1 MNNIDINALCK
12 SYLCHDLMDEISGAQ
27 LLSESI
33 ATVENYFNYMS
44 DEEILH
50 RQRVLAV
57 AYLALKRWE
66 KTTKCAHWNVD
77 KFGDKIC
84 SHCGAEAPNDGRY
97 ESPYCY
103 ECGCKMR

>member
-1 MNNIDINALCK
+1 MNNIDINALSN
-12 SYLCHDLMDEISGAQ
+12 SYLCRDFSNNISDAQ

-33 ATVENYFNYMS
+33 ATIENYFKYMS

-66 KTTKCAHWNVD
+66 NTIIKKDNS
-77 KFGDKIC
+77 GDAAISAK
-84 SHCGAEAPNDGRY
+84 
-97 ESPYCY
+97 
-103 ECGCKMR
+103 